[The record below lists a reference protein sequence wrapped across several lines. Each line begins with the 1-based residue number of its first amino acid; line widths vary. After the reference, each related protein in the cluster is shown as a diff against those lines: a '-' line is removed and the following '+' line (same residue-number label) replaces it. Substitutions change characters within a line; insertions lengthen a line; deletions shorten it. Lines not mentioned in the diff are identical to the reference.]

1 MKNYNDYVESTVD
14 ALSAIITKEGY
25 SFLYLNSFYVYESLL
40 DNGFDN
46 DISSIILFA
55 LVSNVGK
62 KSKKKES
69 VESEIKALPLDSDA
83 ESFLTAVFTSL
94 YSSRRKAGMKKKEY
108 AGLEEF
114 LSKEWTVDIYLQAE
128 WAYKFGTRINYSF
141 DYTITFSASDRD
153 VIKKYLTRDLM
164 RNPFL
169 TASDILE
176 KYRKEL
182 QESVNSD
189 FESYCTADDYYEPNV
204 EDYDSESG
212 DGAIEDY
219 LEDHGFEF
227 LESSYDYRDDS
238 PW

>member
-14 ALSAIITKEGY
+14 ALSALITKEGY
-25 SFLYLNSFYVYESLL
+25 LFLYSSPYSVYQLL
-40 DNGFDN
+40 DECGSDN
-46 DISSIILFA
+46 SISSLILFA

-69 VESEIKALPLDSDA
+69 VESEIKALPLDSNA
-83 ESFLTAVFTSL
+83 ESFLINVFTSL

-128 WAYKFGTRINYSF
+128 WTYKFGTRINYSF
-141 DYTITFSASDRD
+141 DYTITFSVRD
-153 VIKKYLTRDLM
+153 SEVVKKENAADLDK
-164 RNPFL
+164 NPFL

-176 KYRKEL
+176 KYRKAL
-182 QESVNSD
+182 QESVNRD
-189 FESYCTADDYYEPNV
+189 FNCYCTADDYYEPDV

-212 DGAIEDY
+212 DGAIESY
-219 LEDHGFEF
+219 LESHGFEF
-227 LESSYDYRDDS
+227 VESWYDYRDDS

>member
-14 ALSAIITKEGY
+14 ALSALITKEGY
-25 SFLYLNSFYVYESLL
+25 SFLYSSPYSVYQLL
-40 DNGFDN
+40 DECGSDN
-46 DISSIILFA
+46 SISSLILFA

-69 VESEIKALPLDSDA
+69 VESEIKALPLDSNA
-83 ESFLTAVFTSL
+83 ESFLINVFTSL

-128 WAYKFGTRINYSF
+128 WTYKFGTRINYSF
-141 DYTITFSASDRD
+141 DYTITFSVRD
-153 VIKKYLTRDLM
+153 SEVVKKENAADLDK
-164 RNPFL
+164 NPFL

-176 KYRKEL
+176 KYRKAL
-182 QESVNSD
+182 QESVNRD
-189 FESYCTADDYYEPNV
+189 FNCYCTADDYYEPDV

-212 DGAIEDY
+212 DGAIESY
-219 LEDHGFEF
+219 LESHGFEF
-227 LESSYDYRDDS
+227 VESWYDYRDDS

>member
-14 ALSAIITKEGY
+14 ALSALITKEGY
-25 SFLYLNSFYVYESLL
+25 SFLYSSPYSVYQLL
-40 DNGFDN
+40 DECGSDN
-46 DISSIILFA
+46 SISSLILFA

-69 VESEIKALPLDSDA
+69 VESEIKALPLDSNA
-83 ESFLTAVFTSL
+83 ESFLINVFTSL

-114 LSKEWTVDIYLQAE
+114 LSKKWTVDIYLQAE
-128 WAYKFGTRINYSF
+128 WTYKFGTRINYSF
-141 DYTITFSASDRD
+141 DYTITFSVRD
-153 VIKKYLTRDLM
+153 SEVVKKENAGDLDK
-164 RNPFL
+164 NPFL

-176 KYRKEL
+176 KYRKAL
-182 QESVNSD
+182 QESVNRD
-189 FESYCTADDYYEPNV
+189 FNCYCTADDYYEPDV

-212 DGAIEDY
+212 DGAIESY
-219 LEDHGFEF
+219 LESHGFEF
-227 LESSYDYRDDS
+227 VESWYDYRDDS

>member
-14 ALSAIITKEGY
+14 ALSALITKEGY
-25 SFLYLNSFYVYESLL
+25 SFLYSSPYSVYQLL
-40 DNGFDN
+40 DECGSDN
-46 DISSIILFA
+46 SISSLILFA

-69 VESEIKALPLDSDA
+69 VESEIKALPLDSNA
-83 ESFLTAVFTSL
+83 ESFLINVFTSL

-128 WAYKFGTRINYSF
+128 WTYKFGTRINYSF
-141 DYTITFSASDRD
+141 DYTITFSVRD
-153 VIKKYLTRDLM
+153 SEVVKKENAGDLDK
-164 RNPFL
+164 NPFL

-176 KYRKEL
+176 KYRKAL
-182 QESVNSD
+182 QESVNRD
-189 FESYCTADDYYEPNV
+189 FNCYCTADDYYEPDV

-212 DGAIEDY
+212 DGAIESY
-219 LEDHGFEF
+219 LESHGFEF
-227 LESSYDYRDDS
+227 VESWYDYRDDS